1 MTRFRQSRSQ
11 RWSFRWLSQQRQ
23 PWSPLEGPL
32 ANQGQVSSVAGAT
45 TVDLNS
51 LSNSGPQS
59 FTSGIASFS
68 NLFIRTAVTTDIAG
82 DTSPFADPT
91 AASGDLTINFSKPIV
106 YFGLY

>member
-1 MTRFRQSRSQ
+1 
-11 RWSFRWLSQQRQ
+11 
-23 PWSPLEGPL
+23 
-32 ANQGQVSSVAGAT
+32 VAGAT

-51 LSNSGPQS
+51 LSNRGPQS